1 MMNTPGD
8 IPLGP
13 VGRASLVEAFS
24 TARDLPVEALEEAS
38 RHPGRIAQAVLAVAE
53 KAAGGQELDEREA
66 NLLFWGIHVL
76 AFGRD
81 ERLFQPLLRIARR
94 DEEDVAYL
102 LGDAVPATLPRLA
115 ASTFDGDADA
125 LEAAITDTAADE
137 FVRWSLFG
145 AYAYLVFVGRIPR
158 ERAHAFLA
166 RFDRERPARAGDA
179 AWTGWEQAIAL
190 LGFADLAPL
199 VAAARADARLLEDAD
214 DPEWF
219 ALALSEAEAK
229 PDDPARFEDQELG
242 YVEDVVGELAAALDD
257 PEGDE
262 EMPEPA
268 HNPYRDVGR
277 NDPCPCGSGKKFK
290 KCCLEAG
297 SDG

>member
-1 MMNTPGD
+1 MSTPDD

-13 VGRASLVEAFS
+13 VGRASLVEALS
-24 TARDLPVEALEEAS
+24 TARDLPVDALEEAS
-38 RHPGRIAQAVLAVAE
+38 RHPGRIAQAVLGAAG
-53 KAAGGQELDEREA
+53 KAAEGQELDEREA

-94 DEEDVAYL
+94 DEDAVAFL

-115 ASTFDGDADA
+115 ASTFDGDVDA
-125 LEAAITDTAADE
+125 LEAAISDPAADE

-158 ERAHAFLA
+158 ERAHGFLVG
-166 RFDRERPARAGDA
+166 FDRERPARSGDA

-190 LGFADLAPL
+190 LGFADLVPL
-199 VAAARADARLLEDAD
+199 VEAARSDARLLEDAE

-219 ALALSEAEAK
+219 ALTLAEAEAK
-229 PDDPARFEDQELG
+229 PEDAARFHDQEFG

-257 PEGDE
+257 PEGED
-262 EMPEPA
+262 EMPEPTR
-268 HNPYRDVGR
+268 NPHRDVGR

-290 KCCLEAG
+290 KCCLEAH
-297 SDG
+297 DG

>member
-1 MMNTPGD
+1 MSGPDD
-8 IPLGP
+8 IPAGP
-13 VGRASLVEAFS
+13 AGRARLVEALS
-24 TARDLPVEALEEAS
+24 RARDLPVEALEEATLQ
-38 RHPGRIAQAVLAVAE
+38 PGRIAPAVLSVAGRA
-53 KAAGGQELDEREA
+53 AAGEELDEREA

-76 AFGRD
+76 AHGRD
-81 ERLFQPLLRIARR
+81 ERLFGPLLRIARR
-94 DEEDVAYL
+94 DEEAVARL

-125 LEAAITDTAADE
+125 LEEAILDPKADE

-145 AYAYLVFVGRIPR
+145 AYAYLVFEGRIPR
-158 ERAHAFLA
+158 GRAHDFLA

-190 LGFADLAPL
+190 LGFSDLLPL
-199 VAAARADARLLEDAD
+199 VEAARRDARLLEDD

-219 ALALSEAEAK
+219 ALTMAEAEAS
-229 PDDPARFEDQELG
+229 PENPERFHDQG
-242 YVEDVVGELAAALDD
+242 FGHVEDVVGELAEALDD
-257 PEGDE
+257 PEGE
-262 EMPEPA
+262 EASEPA
-268 HNPYRDVGR
+268 RNPNRTVGR

-297 SDG
+297 ND